1 MWRQV
6 RYILLILA
14 LILAVMVCCLTGG
27 FAGLGWLWIL
37 PVAVLG
43 SFLSLGVIVFLIF
56 WISCALVD
64 TEKPQEKDSPYY
76 RRLATVIVD
85 VARWL
90 LRMRVHAEGLEKT
103 PKEGRFLLVCNHI
116 NDMDPLLLLNQFP
129 KSQLAFISK
138 RENNQKPFVGEMM
151 HKLMCQLINREND
164 REALKTIINC
174 IKLLQEDKVSV
185 AVFPEGYT
193 SMDGLLHPF
202 RSGVFKIAQKAK
214 VPVVVCTVRNT
225 NQVFRNAKKLK
236 PTEVELHL
244 LAVIPP
250 EEFANVTAVE
260 LGNRIH
266 AMMAADLGPDLVLQ
280 EGETNEED

>member
-1 MWRQV
+1 M
-6 RYILLILA
+6 RYVALILA
-14 LILAVMVCCLTGG
+14 LILAVIVCFAAGG
-27 FAGLGWLWIL
+27 FAGFGWLWLL
-37 PVAVLG
+37 PLGFLG
-43 SFLSLGVIVFLIF
+43 SLLAMAVALFLAL

-76 RRLATVIVD
+76 RRLTTVMID

-90 LRMRVHAEGLEKT
+90 LRMRVHATGLENI
-103 PKEGRFLLVCNHI
+103 PKDGRFMLVCNHI

-138 RENNQKPFVGEMM
+138 RENDQKLFVGKLM
-151 HKLMCQLINREND
+151 HKIMCQLINREND

-174 IKLLQEDKVSV
+174 IKLLQEDAVSI

-214 VPVVVCTVRNT
+214 VPIVVCTVRNT
-225 NQVFRNAKKLK
+225 NQVFRNAMKLK
-236 PTEVELHL
+236 PTEVHLHL
-244 LAVIPP
+244 LQVIQP
-250 EEFANVTAVE
+250 EEFAGITTVE

-266 AMMAADLGPDLVLQ
+266 AMMAEDLGPDLVLQ
-280 EGETNEED
+280 QGENNEEN